1 MSMFNTRLRD
11 IAVQIGDSA
20 AGANETELI
29 SNLDG
34 LTFIPGGAKLTVSSA
49 VTANDTNY
57 ATLTIKKNGTSI
69 GAITTQTSGSGGT
82 GDIAARGSATIAL
95 TAGTVIDSD
104 DIITVEKTYAGS
116 GHALAGE
123 VKLYDCMAMRS

>member
-1 MSMFNTRLRD
+1 MTMFNSRLRD
-11 IAVQIGDSA
+11 IAVQIGDAA

-34 LTFIPGGAKLTVSSA
+34 VTFIPTGAKLTVSSA
-49 VTANDTNY
+49 VTADNTNY

-69 GAITTQTSGSGGT
+69 GAVSTNVAGT
-82 GDIAARGSATIAL
+82 GDIAARGSVTIAL

-116 GHALAGE
+116 GHVLAGE